1 MHLNRLL
8 LEYPFI
14 WGGSLVGGS
23 PVEAEHLL
31 FEISGEENW
40 GTSMHF
46 DVVLM
51 LAVKALTSPCA
62 FI

>member
-1 MHLNRLL
+1 M
-8 LEYPFI
+8 
-14 WGGSLVGGS
+14 GGS